1 MALPSDI
8 LGEVAGV
15 SAASDVT
22 AASVQGANLLNSDTR
37 RIQEKA
43 RRIEALSMK
52 LAGFSYEQIS
62 DRLEI
67 TESSVKDLISRT
79 LSRAESQ
86 GATGLREIENARLDR
101 AQAAV
106 WTKVLE
112 GDLHAVDVFLRIS
125 ARRAKMNGFD
135 APTQINLSVNV
146 KQEMEQAL
154 AALESVVLGEV
165 IVIGTAEASNG

>member
-1 MALPSDI
+1 
-8 LGEVAGV
+8 
-15 SAASDVT
+15 
-22 AASVQGANLLNSDTR
+22 
-37 RIQEKA
+37 
-43 RRIEALSMK
+43 MK

-67 TESSVKDLISRT
+67 TENSVKDMISRT

-154 AALESVVLGEV
+154 AQLESVVLGEV
-165 IVIGTAEASNG
+165 IVIGTSEASNG